1 MRIAYLTQLHPSP
14 KRADITLPP
23 QMTEAMAK
31 RGHQVLVVAA
41 SDKEYSY
48 NIYRNNITIVQL
60 RSFKC
65 PRFIRQQPV
74 FLPFPIILQS
84 LCKFQPDIIYMDIP
98 DPMNWIGYLYS
109 FFFHVPVRSTPG
121 GQIKII
127 EQN

>member
-14 KRADITLPP
+14 NRTDITLPP

-31 RGHQVLVVAA
+31 RGHQVLVMAA

-48 NIYRNNITIVQL
+48 NIYRNHITIVQL
-60 RSFKC
+60 RSFKS
-65 PRFIRQQPV
+65 PWFIRQQPV
-74 FLPFPIILQS
+74 FLPFPIILQC
-84 LCKFQPDIIYMDIP
+84 LYKFQPDIIYMDIH
-98 DPMNWIGYLYS
+98 DPMNRIGYLYS
-109 FFFHVPVRSTPG
+109 FLFHVPVRSTPG